1 MGKKRQIS
9 HFKRG
14 MVDGARRAGL
24 GISQRLIDWD
34 SHAQA
39 SLGFAENGPR
49 KRKTS
54 VVDASGRRRQGR
66 LFF

>member
-1 MGKKRQIS
+1 
-9 HFKRG
+9 

-39 SLGFAENGPR
+39 SLGFAENGPK
-49 KRKTS
+49 KRETS